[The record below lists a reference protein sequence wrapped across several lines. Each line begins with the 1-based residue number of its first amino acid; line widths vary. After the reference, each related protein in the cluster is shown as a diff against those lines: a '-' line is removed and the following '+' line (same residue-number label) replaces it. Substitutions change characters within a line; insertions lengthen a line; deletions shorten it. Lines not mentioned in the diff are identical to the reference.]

1 MTSIFFRFFSDF
13 HEFGSILEG
22 PGPSKKIEK
31 IEKIAFGAI
40 LKFSID
46 LGTPRDPPGPPRDP
60 PPGPILK
67 GFLMDLKGILGG
79 FLEGWI
85 NIFGEDA
92 KNMIRATKG
101 KSMDGWMDGWM
112 DG

>member
-1 MTSIFFRFFSDF
+1 
-13 HEFGSILEG
+13 
-22 PGPSKKIEK
+22 
-31 IEKIAFGAI
+31 
-40 LKFSID
+40 
-46 LGTPRDPPGPPRDP
+46 
-60 PPGPILK
+60 
-67 GFLMDLKGILGG
+67 MDLKGILGG

-112 DG
+112 DGEVLIIGKVVGWSGRVPKGLSSFKVR